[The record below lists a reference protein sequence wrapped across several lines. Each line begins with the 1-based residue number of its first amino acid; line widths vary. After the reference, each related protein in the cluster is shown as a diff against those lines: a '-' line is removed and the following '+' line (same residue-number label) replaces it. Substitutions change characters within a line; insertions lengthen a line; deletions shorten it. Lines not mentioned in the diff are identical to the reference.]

1 MIHTSQSF
9 LFVAT
14 LLVAP
19 PSFPSHDNFH
29 RREGLLEE
37 NEREEERE
45 RDSAPFGQRTTLRS
59 SLSNT
64 RCREIVAQSDVALS
78 RRNDGITES

>member
-1 MIHTSQSF
+1 MIHSSQSF

-45 RDSAPFGQRTTLRS
+45 RLGPVRPKNNAPQPLEYKMPRD
-59 SLSNT
+59 
-64 RCREIVAQSDVALS
+64 RCTI
-78 RRNDGITES
+78 RRCPLEKE